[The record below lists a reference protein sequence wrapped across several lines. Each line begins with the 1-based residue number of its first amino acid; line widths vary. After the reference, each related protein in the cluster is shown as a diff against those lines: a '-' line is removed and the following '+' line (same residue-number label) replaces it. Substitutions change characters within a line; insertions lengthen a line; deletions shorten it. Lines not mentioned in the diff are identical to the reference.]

1 MTKENRINI
10 LHLRDSPWVDGP
22 GRTILE
28 SASRINSEKY
38 GYFIGAFCNKDSKGN
53 PFIDTAVGRKLKVF
67 RIDES
72 HSLDWTIL
80 SQIKHLIVREKVD
93 IIHTHEVRSDLF
105 GLVAGK
111 LAGVPVMTTLHGW
124 IENGLKGKL
133 FTRIDKGI
141 LRLFD
146 HVIAVSEKMKDE
158 VLRFSV
164 KPEKVSVLHNALVIE
179 NFSRN
184 SEDRSFR
191 EEIGVNG
198 ETLLV
203 GNIGRLSPE
212 KGQADFIRSAAKVI
226 SRHEDA
232 RFVLIGKGDDKP
244 HLEALSRSLG
254 LDEKVLFLGY
264 RSDMVQVYNSL
275 DIVVQTSYT
284 EGMPNVVLEALAM
297 EVPVIATDV
306 GGTSEVIKNN
316 HTGVL
321 VGPGKTEIIAENIL
335 NFINTRDVFTK
346 MARNGRRRVVK
357 HFNFDERT
365 KKLSELY
372 DFVNE
377 KNKKFINTSRN

>member
-1 MTKENRINI
+1 MTKEKRINI

-28 SASRINSEKY
+28 SASRINPEKY
-38 GYFIGAFCNKDSKGN
+38 GYFIGAFCNKNSQGN
-53 PFIDTAVGRKLKVF
+53 PFIDTAVERKLKVF

-72 HSLDWTIL
+72 YSLDWTIL
-80 SQIKHLIVREKVD
+80 SQIERLIVREKVD

-105 GLVAGK
+105 GLVAAK
-111 LAGVPVMTTLHGW
+111 MAGVPVMTTLHGW
-124 IENGLKGKL
+124 IQNGLKGKL
-133 FTRIDKGI
+133 FTKIDKGI
-141 LRLFD
+141 LRFFD
-146 HVIAVSEKMKDE
+146 HVIVVSEKMKDE
-158 VLRFSV
+158 VLRYSV
-164 KPEKVSVLHNALVIE
+164 RPEKVSVLHNALFIE
-179 NFSRN
+179 NFRRN
-184 SEDRSFR
+184 SGDRSFR
-191 EEIGVNG
+191 GEIGVND

-212 KGQADFIRSAAKVI
+212 KGQADFIRSAAKVL
-226 SRHEDA
+226 SRNKNA
-232 RFVLIGKGDDKP
+232 RFVLIGIGEDKP

-275 DIVVQTSYT
+275 DLVVQTSYT

-335 NFINTRDVFTK
+335 NFIRTRDVFAK
-346 MARNGRRRVVK
+346 MAKYGKKSVVK
-357 HFNFDERT
+357 NFNFDERT

-372 DFVNE
+372 DFMNE
-377 KNKKFINTSRN
+377 KYKNTSIN